1 MSLLSIAGYNMTA
14 AINQWTTRFGAITDD
29 GFPWHVIDPSIIVP

>member
-1 MSLLSIAGYNMTA
+1 MGLLSVAGYKMT
-14 AINQWTTRFGAITDD
+14 NELGQWTTRFGMITDN